1 MVFLLLDQIPVTFTS
16 KPKCY
21 GGCSV
26 DEKDKKVLS
35 LPPKFV
41 VYNRVDVQQCEAE
54 IEKGLA
60 KLRWTKGK
68 QNEVHEGGEG
78 QKEDQFEEERGV
90 SFTILKIRLLIFV
103 T

>member
-1 MVFLLLDQIPVTFTS
+1 MFTS
-16 KPKCY
+16 EPKCY

-26 DEKDKKVLS
+26 DEDDKKVLS
-35 LPPKFV
+35 LPPKFI
-41 VYNRVDVQQCEAE
+41 VYSRVDVRQCEAE

-68 QNEVHEGGEG
+68 QTGVHGGN
-78 QKEDQFEEERGV
+78 EDQREEDQVVEGRGV
-90 SFTILKIRLLIFV
+90 VNTILKVRLLIFV